1 MAAKLITGNLNKPI
15 YASQDSDYQAGLSG
29 NKTSIAYVGNQ
40 MAYEIEDANTIA
52 IKDGVLVTKEG
63 RRVQIDVG
71 AIEEF
76 TIPTGSQGVTR
87 YYLIGFHLYT
97 DTDSSEKCETFVI
110 EKENATDTIVESTF
124 RSGSTEVYVTM
135 YRVTQSGLTI
145 SNVQALLGKF
155 STLRDITDGALV
167 QASEL

>member
-15 YASQDSDYQAGLSG
+15 YAAEDSDYQAGLSG
-29 NKTSIAYVGNQ
+29 NKTSIMYVGNQ
-40 MAYEIEDANTIA
+40 MNYEIEDSNTIA

-63 RRVQIDVG
+63 RRVQINAG

-97 DTDSSEKCETFVI
+97 DSDSSEKCETFVI
-110 EKENATDTIVESTF
+110 EKANATDTIVESTF

-135 YRVTQSGLTI
+135 YRVTQSGLAI
-145 SNVQALLGKF
+145 SNVQALVGKF
-155 STLRDITDGALV
+155 STLRDINDGALI